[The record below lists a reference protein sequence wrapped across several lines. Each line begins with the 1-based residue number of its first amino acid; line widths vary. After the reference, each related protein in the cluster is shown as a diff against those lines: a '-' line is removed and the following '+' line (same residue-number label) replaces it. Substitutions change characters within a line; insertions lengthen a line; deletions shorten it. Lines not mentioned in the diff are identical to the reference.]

1 MFDWDTNEDT
11 AVDYNPIYKEKHE
24 IQFFGRGHIAGIDLN
39 KQKTDQSKF
48 YGDLLDQRRTQEEK
62 DRKTARLKSDQV
74 KSDRRLY
81 DERHW
86 SDKTLEEMAERDW
99 RIFKEDYNI
108 TTRGGNI
115 PHPLRSWDEAGLEKG
130 IIDVIKQ
137 AGYTEPTPIQRQ
149 AIPIGLQNRDVM
161 GIAETGSGKTAG
173 K

>member
-1 MFDWDTNEDT
+1 MF
-11 AVDYNPIYKEKHE
+11 
-24 IQFFGRGHIAGIDLN
+24 R
-39 KQKTDQSKF
+39 
-48 YGDLLDQRRTQEEK
+48 
-62 DRKTARLKSDQV
+62 ARLKSDQA
-74 KSDRRLY
+74 KDDKRRF

-86 SDKTLEEMAERDW
+86 SDKSLDEMAERDW

-130 IIDVIKQ
+130 ILDVIKL
-137 AGYTEPTPIQRQ
+137 AGYKEPTPIQRQ

-173 K
+173 KEKKTTDHFSRY

>member
-1 MFDWDTNEDT
+1 ME
-11 AVDYNPIYKEKHE
+11 IYSINDVHKEKKIEKRNNENILLLINH
-24 IQFFGRGHIAGIDLN
+24 FF
-39 KQKTDQSKF
+39 SS
-48 YGDLLDQRRTQEEK
+48 
-62 DRKTARLKSDQV
+62 ARLKSDQ
-74 KSDRRLY
+74 KKDEKRRY

-86 SDKTLEEMAERDW
+86 SDKSLEEMADRDW

-130 IIDVIKQ
+130 ILDVIKL
-137 AGYTEPTPIQRQ
+137 AGYKEPTPIQRQ
-149 AIPIGLQNRDVM
+149 AIPIGLQNRDVI